1 MNRTLSPAQV
11 DELAAAHEQARI
23 TAVPIDPVTRAFP
36 DVTLDDAYAIQAS
49 WIELQLAGGATV
61 TGHKVG
67 LTSRAMQM
75 TMKID
80 EPDFGALFDYMF
92 LESGTTISA
101 SAYLDPKIE
110 VEFAF
115 VLGDTLDRADVTAA
129 DVYAATDHI
138 VPALELID
146 ARSYRVHPSD
156 GRTRTVRDTIADNA
170 ADAGIVVGAEWIAP
184 SDAAAGALRW
194 AGAICKRN
202 GIVEETGLGA
212 GVLDDPVQ
220 GVVWL
225 ANRLHGLGIPLGGRG
240 DDPRRIVHP
249 ADRLPARRSD
259 PRRFRAPRR
268 ADARRWPTDEPSPVS
283 LRQTSRRRVGR
294 SSATNRRAEVC
305 GRHRDD
311 GSADRL
317 PQIGAAREGMRE
329 CDGWICH
336 ATSSSANLPDRG

>member
-1 MNRTLSPAQV
+1 MSRTLGPAQV

-36 DVTLDDAYAIQAS
+36 DITLTDAYAIQAA
-49 WIELQLAGGATV
+49 WIDLQLAGGAMV

-75 TMKID
+75 AMKID

-101 SAYLDPKIE
+101 ADYLDPKIE

-115 VLGDTLDRADVTAA
+115 VLGDTIDRDDITPA

-146 ARSYRVHPSD
+146 ARSYRVHPAD

-170 ADAGIVVGAEWIAP
+170 ADAGIVVGTERIAP
-184 SDAAAGALRW
+184 DDAAAGALRW

-212 GVLDDPVQ
+212 GVLDDPVE

-225 ANRLHGLGIPLGGRG
+225 ANRLHGLGIPLVAGQTILAGSFTRPIDLRPG
-240 DDPRRIVHP
+240 DRIH
-249 ADRLPARRSD
+249 ADFGPLGAL
-259 PRRFRAPRR
+259 AL
-268 ADARRWPTDEPSPVS
+268 AV
-283 LRQTSRRRVGR
+283 
-294 SSATNRRAEVC
+294 
-305 GRHRDD
+305 DD
-311 GSADRL
+311 
-317 PQIGAAREGMRE
+317 
-329 CDGWICH
+329 
-336 ATSSSANLPDRG
+336 